1 MLPGVGC
8 SELCRDQAP
17 KSAYTPAGKHLKQ
30 FTSPGCASRL
40 PALLPHRQ
48 PHVVC
53 HAPLRSTFPGPTVT
67 TWRVPVQDDATY
79 NSGEAAA
86 GDGTTTGG
94 SAAAAAAGGVEGEE
108 DPEDDDDEE
117 GRAEGLGGASS
128 AARRA
133 RKSARYAGRCACT
146 SARANAVTSAADEP
160 LRRAASNSR
169 RFRPSMAR
177 LAIAA
182 SGLAAASRT

>member
-1 MLPGVGC
+1 MVPSCRGWQLG
-8 SELCRDQAP
+8 LCRDWAP
-17 KSAYTPAGKHLKQ
+17 KSAYPAGKHLKHL
-30 FTSPGCASRL
+30 TSPGSDSRL
-40 PALLPHRQ
+40 PELLPQRQ

-53 HAPLRSTFPGPTVT
+53 HAAWRSTFPGPTVT
-67 TWRVPVQDDATY
+67 TWRVPVQEDETY
-79 NSGEAAA
+79 RSGEEAA
-86 GDGTTTGG
+86 GGKTTTGG
-94 SAAAAAAGGVEGEE
+94 SAAAAAAGGAEE

-117 GRAEGLGGASS
+117 GRAEGLCGASS
-128 AARRA
+128 AARRE
-133 RKSARYAGRCACT
+133 RNSARYVGRWART

-160 LRRAASNSR
+160 RERAASNSR